1 MILLKRNNEKRIQ
14 QSYYDGITKW
24 KISKMFSIK
33 IIIKIS
39 GPTGND
45 DFELPNW
52 SYSVAN
58 IRD

>member
-14 QSYYDGITKW
+14 ESYYDGITKW

-45 DFELPNW
+45 DFELPN
-52 SYSVAN
+52 
-58 IRD
+58 